1 MTQKTSTN
9 SPQSIGDSNW
19 KQQISYQ
26 LPLEELLAF
35 CVGTL
40 VLLSARNGGCVAP
53 PAEQT
58 PPAWSSALTSSNTAA
73 GGGVRGGAGLTCA
86 RDFVRDYITVLGV
99 WRWNPAD
106 CIR

>member
-40 VLLSARNGGCVAP
+40 VLLSARNGGCVPP

>member
-1 MTQKTSTN
+1 MCG
-9 SPQSIGDSNW
+9 P
-19 KQQISYQ
+19 
-26 LPLEELLAF
+26 
-35 CVGTL
+35 
-40 VLLSARNGGCVAP
+40 P

-106 CIR
+106 CTR